1 MYSLIR
7 VWIGLKLA
15 RMAIHDSV
23 VVRTTS
29 ATDSPSAPTLYWI
42 PKNGIQSATSSVL
55 EPRPAGQVAEQQEQ
69 RGDPRQQREDQR
81 HRPRRG
87 RRTEPD
93 RERPDQR
100 QEDDD
105 RQERDARHVHR
116 QRPASSRY
124 EPAITISPTAIPSA

>member
-15 RMAIHDSV
+15 RMAIQESV

-29 ATDSPSAPTLYWI
+29 ATDRPSTPTLYWI
-42 PKNGIQSATSSVL
+42 PKNGIHSATS
-55 EPRPAGQVAEQQEQ
+55 PNWKPGRPGQEADQQQE
-69 RGDPRQQREDQR
+69 RGDPRQQREDQG
-81 HRPRRG
+81 HRACRG
-87 RRTEPD
+87 RRAEAD
-93 RERPDQR
+93 HERADQR

-105 RQERDARHVHR
+105 RQERNARDVHR

-124 EPAITISPTAIPSA
+124 EPAITISPMAMPRA